1 MKKLV
6 YFLLTV
12 VVSVGL
18 SSCMK
23 EGDSSFAGTYL
34 AYVTKDSKQDLV
46 YARAFSMRGSAFY
59 FEGNMTSPKLEKY
72 PPGYFAILNCSWNES
87 YGMVEGTN
95 APVYKVQVS
104 NDVEMLDVTQFVF
117 SAPPT
122 LAEKI
127 PLTLHAPLYDAKAK
141 DNFLDN
147 KWVFP
152 YLCRIKKGETPD
164 LHFFFDADNQSASKN
179 EVIVDVVLTKSGA
192 ATGSDEEQVANFAVI
207 DFSPLRSILMQDSQ
221 WQDNNNVR
229 VRFRFNKQGEPQN
242 EPYISDGIEWQINHV
257 D

>member
-34 AYVTKDSKQDLV
+34 AYVTKDAKQDLV
-46 YARAFSMRGSAFY
+46 YARAFSMRGAAFY

-95 APVYKVQVS
+95 APVYKVQIS
-104 NDVEMLDVTQFVF
+104 NDVEMLDVAQFVF

-122 LAEKI
+122 LAGKT
-127 PLTLHAPLYDAKAK
+127 PLTLHAPLYDAGAK
-141 DNFLDN
+141 DNFFND

-152 YLCRIKKGETPD
+152 YSCRIKKGEIPG
-164 LHFFFDADNQSASKN
+164 LHFFFDADNQSASNN
-179 EVIVDVVLTKSGA
+179 EVIVDIVLTKSGV
-192 ATGSDEEQVANFAVI
+192 ATGSDEEQVANFAVV
-207 DFSPLRSILMQDSQ
+207 DFSPLRLTLMQDNK
-221 WQDNNNVR
+221 WQDNVR
-229 VRFRFNKQGEPQN
+229 LKFRFYKQGEPQN
-242 EPYISDGIEWQINHV
+242 EPYVSDGIQWQINQT